1 AFDLGILEKPIP
13 IRTMSETAMAKV
25 DLGGVGRVADLLERL
40 AA

>member
-1 AFDLGILEKPIP
+1 FDLGILETPIP
-13 IRTMSETAMAKV
+13 IRTMSQTAMTKV